1 MSCSAR
7 QNELKE
13 SPVTSMPGEY
23 LFVLAFWGGKEGVL
37 HAQMEHLCVP
47 NGILQILYQGL
58 CFEAW
63 TLIN

>member
-23 LFVLAFWGGKEGVL
+23 LFVLAFWGGRRECSMLKWNTFVF
-37 HAQMEHLCVP
+37 QMEG
-47 NGILQILYQGL
+47 NGNIADSIPR
-58 CFEAW
+58 
-63 TLIN
+63 TLL